1 LQGKEFEMIAYI
13 RGKMLE
19 KLETSVVI
27 DTGGVGYEVYIPA
40 NSHVFLNAKG
50 DEVVLYTAQIFKED
64 DVSLYG
70 FEDRAALRLFRLLI
84 TVSGVGAKAAMSI
97 ISSLSVDEA
106 VRAIAFSDVAMLTR
120 AQGIGKKSAERIV
133 LELKDKV
140 TDALSGLSAGIGS
153 LPGGSGSGAAA
164 QKGVSGGGT
173 ADIVTEAIG
182 VLMSLGI
189 TRSEAAQA
197 VMNVTEEYSTVED
210 CVRLALK
217 GL

>member
-1 LQGKEFEMIAYI
+1 MIAYI
-13 RGKMLE
+13 RGTMLE
-19 KLETSVVI
+19 KLESSVVI
-27 DTGGVGYEVYIPA
+27 DTGGVGYEVFVPA
-40 NSHVFLNAKG
+40 NSHAFLQAKG

-97 ISSLSVDEA
+97 ISSLSTDEA
-106 VRAIAFSDVAMLTR
+106 VRAIAFSDAAMLTR

-153 LPGGSGSGAAA
+153 LPGGGALSAGGA
-164 QKGVSGGGT
+164 QKGTVGSGT

-182 VLMSLGI
+182 VLMGLGI

-197 VMNVTEEYSTVED
+197 VMNVTEEYGTVED

>member
-1 LQGKEFEMIAYI
+1 MIAYLY
-13 RGKMLE
+13 GTLLE

-27 DTGGVGYEVYIPA
+27 DTGGVGYEVFVPTGAGLWIKG
-40 NSHVFLNAKG
+40 KG
-50 DEVVLYTAQIFKED
+50 DEVVLHTVQIFKED

-70 FEDRAALRLFRLLI
+70 FEDRESVRLFRLLI
-84 TVSGVGAKAAMSI
+84 SVSGVGAKAAMAI
-97 ISSLSVDEA
+97 LSAMTADEA
-106 VRAIAFSDVAMLTR
+106 TRAIAFEDAAMLCR

-140 TDALSGLSAGIGS
+140 TAVFAGG
-153 LPGGSGSGAAA
+153 GAA
-164 QKGVSGGGT
+164 GGLAAEARGPS
-173 ADIVTEAIG
+173 DIVTEATT

-189 TRSEAAQA
+189 SRSEAAQA
-197 VMNVTEEYSTVED
+197 VMNISEDYSTVED

>member
-1 LQGKEFEMIAYI
+1 MIAYI
-13 RGKMLE
+13 YGTLLD

-27 DTGGVGYEVYIPA
+27 DTGGVGYEIFVPS
-40 NSHVFLNAKG
+40 NSHVWLKGKG
-50 DEVVLYTAQIFKED
+50 DEIVLHTAQIFKED

-70 FEDRAALRLFRLLI
+70 FEDRASLRLFRMLI
-84 TVSGVGAKAAMSI
+84 TVSGVGAKAAMAV
-97 ISSLSVDEA
+97 LSALTVDEA
-106 VRAIAFSDVAMLTR
+106 VRAIAFEDPAMITR

-140 TDALSGLSAGIGS
+140 TDVFSGITGVAGGIPISAAG
-153 LPGGSGSGAAA
+153 GAAS
-164 QKGVSGGGT
+164 GTGGGAGDVVSET
-173 ADIVTEAIG
+173 IS

-189 TRSEAAQA
+189 SRSEASHA
-197 VMNVTEEYSTVED
+197 VMNVKDEYDTVED

>member
-1 LQGKEFEMIAYI
+1 MIAYI
-13 RGKMLE
+13 YGILLD

-27 DTGGVGYEVYIPA
+27 DTGGVGYEVFVPA
-40 NSHVFLNAKG
+40 NSHVWLKGKG
-50 DEVVLYTAQIFKED
+50 DEIVLHTAQIFKED

-70 FEDRAALRLFRLLI
+70 FEDRGSLRLFRMLI
-84 TVSGVGAKAAMSI
+84 TVSGVGAKAAMAV
-97 ISSLSVDEA
+97 LSALTVDEA
-106 VRAIAFSDVAMLTR
+106 VRAIAFEDSAMITR

-140 TDALSGLSAGIGS
+140 TDIFSGITGAYGGVPAGTIGIAIS
-153 LPGGSGSGAAA
+153 EPASGAPDL
-164 QKGVSGGGT
+164 VS
-173 ADIVTEAIG
+173 EAVS

-189 TRSEAAQA
+189 SRSEASQA
-197 VMNVTEEYSTVED
+197 VMNVKDEYDTVED